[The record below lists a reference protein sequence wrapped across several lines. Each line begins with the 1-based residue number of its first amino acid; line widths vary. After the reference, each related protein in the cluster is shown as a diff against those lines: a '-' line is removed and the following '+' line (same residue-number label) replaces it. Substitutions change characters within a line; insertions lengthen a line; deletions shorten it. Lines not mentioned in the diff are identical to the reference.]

1 MDEWIDYWME
11 EWLDGSLYEW
21 MVAWLDVA
29 TRRITFSVC

>member
-29 TRRITFSVC
+29 TRRINFSVC